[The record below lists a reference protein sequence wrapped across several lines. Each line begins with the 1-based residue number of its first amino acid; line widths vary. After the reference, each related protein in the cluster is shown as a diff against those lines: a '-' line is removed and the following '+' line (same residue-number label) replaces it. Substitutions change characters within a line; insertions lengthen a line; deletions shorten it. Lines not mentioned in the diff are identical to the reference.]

1 MVKVRRW
8 TRSRRL
14 GLLLV
19 GGAVVMTACEGDT
32 NSPVA
37 NPELLSLDADQVA
50 FGMTSFL
57 SARGVREG
65 RIQADTAY
73 IYADSAMANL
83 RQMEITF
90 YDEAGRPR
98 ATVTG
103 RSGQWRRDTDRMVA
117 RGDVVLV
124 IHQDG
129 SKIESQELFYDPDLD
144 RVWSDS
150 ATVRTMPDGSVTS
163 GSSFESDMSFE
174 NVRITGAR
182 GSVGRVF

>member
-1 MVKVRRW
+1 MVNDGHW
-8 TRSRRL
+8 TRSTAC
-14 GLLLV
+14 GLLLLSSTLLF
-19 GGAVVMTACEGDT
+19 TACQADPD
-32 NSPVA
+32 NPVA
-37 NPELLSLDADQVA
+37 NPELLSMDADQVA

-65 RIQADTAY
+65 RVQADTAY

-90 YDEAGRPR
+90 YDEDGRPR

-103 RSGQWRRDTDRMVA
+103 RSGQWKRDTDRMIA
-117 RGDVVLV
+117 RGDVVLL
-124 IHQDG
+124 IHQDS
-129 SKIESQELFYDPDLD
+129 SKLETQELFYDPDLD

-150 ATVRTMPDGSVTS
+150 TTVRTMANGSVTS
-163 GSSFESDMSFE
+163 GSAFESDMSFD
-174 NVRITGAR
+174 NIRITGAR